1 MGGLFGNVREMDFNI
16 NLCIGLTN
24 NLAATGGVCANE
36 TSIVQKNSPV
46 GILISP
52 ISLKEVEKPYKEEKN
67 GKVKVLNMKGR
78 FEG

>member
-36 TSIVQKNSPV
+36 TSIVQKNSHL

-52 ISLKEVEKPYKEEKN
+52 ISLKEVEKPYKEEKTWES
-67 GKVKVLNMKGR
+67 KSVEY
-78 FEG
+78 EGSF